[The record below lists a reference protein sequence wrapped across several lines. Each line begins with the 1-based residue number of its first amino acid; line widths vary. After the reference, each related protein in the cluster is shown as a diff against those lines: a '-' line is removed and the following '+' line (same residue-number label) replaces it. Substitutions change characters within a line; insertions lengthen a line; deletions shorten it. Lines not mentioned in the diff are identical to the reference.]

1 MHAPV
6 LYEDE
11 EDLFQ
16 IMVEI
21 LKGRERPLPPSTLR
35 SILEPLDWPAHVANY
50 DQMLEEVVQARASV
64 APA

>member
-1 MHAPV
+1 MHAQV
-6 LYEDE
+6 LYEDQ
-11 EDLFQ
+11 EDLLQ

-35 SILEPLDWPAHVANY
+35 SILEPLDWSAHVANY

-64 APA
+64 GAA